1 MVMSD
6 KNTTFA
12 ADFDDEPTALATDGG
27 GCPILQGEDAERFIL
42 EMGRTSRLAEERR
55 KHPKPPTREDLE
67 RRLSFIK
74 MILPMKR
81 KEVDNLEKEQTEI
94 LTLLN
99 G

>member
-1 MVMSD
+1 MSD

-42 EMGRTSRLAEERR
+42 EMEKTSRLAEERR
-55 KHPKPPTREDLE
+55 KHPKPPTRDELE

-74 MILPMKR
+74 MILPMKE
-81 KEVDNLEKEQTEI
+81 KNLKTWKKNKQKS
-94 LTLLN
+94 
-99 G
+99 